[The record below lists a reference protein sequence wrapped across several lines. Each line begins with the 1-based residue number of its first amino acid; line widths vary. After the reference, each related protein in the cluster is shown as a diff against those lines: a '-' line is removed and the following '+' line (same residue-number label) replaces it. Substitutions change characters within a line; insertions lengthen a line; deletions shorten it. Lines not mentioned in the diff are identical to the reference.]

1 MNHFVVGR
9 SCVFPLQPTT
19 TTHSNVCI
27 HYEQRAMLLLT
38 DILFKWNVED
48 AYDYLPDFKTLNP
61 LLINFLGPEHWHWR
75 KQPSV
80 CLLLFTVFRALS
92 LKTASCCGQKQCW
105 ESSESESKLWSCSM
119 VEEQWAEIDFETER
133 SCRFCCQ
140 FSVSLSVT
148 SLHRHIDLTL
158 SYDTLIL
165 SSNIIKAAVFSAF
178 WGRPLDSWYANR
190 SF

>member
-1 MNHFVVGR
+1 MRMIICRTSV
-9 SCVFPLQPTT
+9 
-19 TTHSNVCI
+19 
-27 HYEQRAMLLLT
+27 
-38 DILFKWNVED
+38 
-48 AYDYLPDFKTLNP
+48 TLNQ

-148 SLHRHIDLTL
+148 SLHCHIDLTL